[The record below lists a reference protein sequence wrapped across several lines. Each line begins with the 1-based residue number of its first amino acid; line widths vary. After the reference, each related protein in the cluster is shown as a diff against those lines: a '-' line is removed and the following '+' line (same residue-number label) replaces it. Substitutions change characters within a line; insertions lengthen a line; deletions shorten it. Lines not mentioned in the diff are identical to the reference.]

1 MTDREKLIEL
11 QKEAIRLFMKRQTDE
26 PLTDFIANYLISN
39 GVTMQ
44 KHGQWKDGYPY
55 CPVCGKDKFKGL
67 DADVWADWKPD
78 YCPNCGARMEICT

>member
-11 QKEAIRLFMKRQTDE
+11 QKEAIRLFMKCQTDE

-39 GVTMQ
+39 GVMRQ
-44 KHGQWKDGYPY
+44 KHGQWKDGDPY

-78 YCPNCGARMEICT
+78 YCPGCGAQMDGGT